1 MYWYGPK
8 VVNNH
13 AAGGYFISN
22 FIGKFSNGNNFIMLK
37 ILVFPFSVI
46 NAAFAPIELLH
57 LYHLALEVYI
67 DGKVLILLNLLLM
80 VYTYCSVP
88 FRED

>member
-8 VVNNH
+8 IVNNH

-22 FIGKFSNGNNFIMLK
+22 FIVKFSNGNNFIMLK
-37 ILVFPFSVI
+37 ILLFPFLVI

-57 LYHLALEVYI
+57 LYHLALEVS
-67 DGKVLILLNLLLM
+67 L
-80 VYTYCSVP
+80 SVKC
-88 FRED
+88 